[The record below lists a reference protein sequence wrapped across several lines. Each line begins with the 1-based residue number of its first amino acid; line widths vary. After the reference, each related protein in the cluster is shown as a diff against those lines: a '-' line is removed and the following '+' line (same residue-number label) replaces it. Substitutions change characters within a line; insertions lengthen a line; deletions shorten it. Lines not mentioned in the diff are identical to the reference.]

1 MKKLG
6 DLIISCINNKLKRRQ
21 IIVGIKHFGANIFG
35 CIRIDGLLVTRG
47 EENFECSKV
56 VLKIAGLSFVNRFI
70 KVKAVLEKVSVCS
83 RQIAVQPVLINEM
96 DLLVYYVYRNKSIK
110 IKGKLPYDLSFSL
123 DVMKNTSSVD
133 YLFELNDFSILKFK
147 KLFQG
152 HIISEFLQRI
162 TDDTLIK
169 IKASYQYENQ
179 SRFPKFCSLIQSRK
193 PLKIEPSELS
203 LDKFYLISQ
212 LQEKHHLASIY
223 REYSDIPDLIKGAVV
238 STEDPMFWRHKGI
251 SEVSLGMT
259 LRKNINSHRLSVG
272 GSSISQ
278 QLIKNSLLSPERTIF
293 RKIEE
298 AILTILMENYYNLCK
313 TDILEIYLN
322 MIELAPSVYGIDD
335 GALYYFGKHCEAL
348 DIFEVLTLTYA
359 IPRPAPFRDALIM
372 KTDQLKRN
380 LWNHIQRFYPTL
392 LRKGIISGSVDN
404 LKSIHGIS
412 FTPQFGY
419 LQFL

>member
-1 MKKLG
+1 MKKLRN
-6 DLIISCINNKLKRRQ
+6 LIISCINNRLKQWR
-21 IIVGIKHFGANIFG
+21 IIVGIKHFCANLFG
-35 CIRIDGLLVTRG
+35 HICIDGLSVTRNK
-47 EENFECSKV
+47 ENFRCSKV
-56 VLKIAGLSFVNRFI
+56 VLKIAGLSLVNRAI

-83 RQIAVQPVLINEM
+83 RQIAAKTVLINEM
-96 DLLVYYVYRNKSIK
+96 ALQVYSVYRNKSIE
-110 IKGKLPYDLSFSL
+110 IKGKLPYDLSFSF
-123 DVMKNTSSVD
+123 DIMKNTSSVD
-133 YLFELNDFSILKFK
+133 YLLELNDFSISKFK

-162 TDDTLIK
+162 TEDTLIN

-179 SRFPKFCSLIQSRK
+179 SRFPKFNSLIQCRT
-193 PLKIEPSELS
+193 PLKILPPELS
-203 LDKFYLISQ
+203 LDKSYLIGQ
-212 LQEKHHLASIY
+212 LQKRHHLASSY
-223 REYSDIPDLIKGAVV
+223 RKYDDIPDLIKGTVV

-322 MIELAPSVYGIDD
+322 MIEFAPSVYGIDD

-359 IPRPAPFRDALIM
+359 IPRPVPFRDALIM

-392 LRKGIISGSVDN
+392 LRKGIISGREDDQ
-404 LKSIHGIS
+404 KSLHGIS